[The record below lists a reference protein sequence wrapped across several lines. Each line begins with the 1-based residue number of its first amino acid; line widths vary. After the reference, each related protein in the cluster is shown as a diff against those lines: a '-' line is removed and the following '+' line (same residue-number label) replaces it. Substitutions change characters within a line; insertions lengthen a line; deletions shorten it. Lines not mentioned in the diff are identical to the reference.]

1 MENLSKSCIL
11 RLCFEIA
18 DQKVTMKTSKFLTH
32 GRRNA
37 AIFALSIASLFGS
50 QAVLAKPQKLCADC
64 GFVTEVRS
72 QNQKGKA
79 SAVGTVGGAVVG
91 GLLGNQ
97 IGGGDGNT
105 IATVAGAVGGAYAGR
120 EIEKRHKRRTV
131 WITTVKMSNGS
142 YREFSQGSQPNWSK
156 GTAVKATNQ
165 GLVRY

>member
-1 MENLSKSCIL
+1 MHKLKKSCTL
-11 RLCFEIA
+11 RLYFEITH
-18 DQKVTMKTSKFLTH
+18 QKVSMKASQFLIH

-37 AIFALSIASLFGS
+37 AILALSIASLFGA
-50 QAVLAKPQKLCADC
+50 QAVLAKTQKLCADC
-64 GFVTEVRS
+64 GLVTSVKC
-72 QNQKGKA
+72 QQVKGKA

-105 IATVAGAVGGAYAGR
+105 LATVAGAVGGAYAGR

-131 WITTVKMSNGS
+131 WVTTVKMSDGS
-142 YREFSQGSQPNWSK
+142 YREFSQDAQPNWSK
-156 GTAVKATNQ
+156 GTAVKSTQN

>member
-1 MENLSKSCIL
+1 MHQFKKSCTL
-11 RLCFEIA
+11 RLYFEISH
-18 DQKVTMKTSKFLTH
+18 QKVSMKISQFITL

-37 AIFALSIASLFGS
+37 AILALSIASLFGS
-50 QAVLAKPQKLCADC
+50 QAVLAKTQKLCKDC
-64 GFVTEVRS
+64 GLVTEVRT
-72 QNQKGKA
+72 QQVKGKA
-79 SAVGTVGGAVVG
+79 GAVGTVGGAVVG

-105 IATVAGAVGGAYAGR
+105 LATVAGAVGGAYAGR

-142 YREFSQGSQPNWSK
+142 YREFSQDAQPNWGK
-156 GTAVKATNQ
+156 GTAVRSTEQ